1 MILRLIK
8 QEKYSFFECE
18 NTYLWEN
25 YLFWV
30 AFLRKDSL
38 AAVPNGMIFIYK
50 IIKGTLDFDKV

>member
-1 MILRLIK
+1 MGEL
-8 QEKYSFFECE
+8 
-18 NTYLWEN
+18 
-25 YLFWV
+25 LFWV